1 VTWETG
7 LGLVLALVST
17 TLTNLAYLR
26 EHDAAAA
33 LPTLSIRRPLRAAQL
48 LLDSPRWLSGFALE
62 SGGFVLYAAAL
73 AFAPLSL
80 VQSVAAGGIG
90 VLAFVGAH
98 RARRRLSR
106 RELAGV
112 VIAVLGLLA
121 LAGSLAEGHAAGH
134 SGSTGAVVL
143 WLGGVA
149 AAAVLVLW
157 LGRAALG
164 KAAAY
169 GIAGGLFFSIGDVS
183 TKVATQGGARVG
195 FAATLIAGYLL
206 GTTLLQAGY
215 QAGGA
220 LTVAGLATLLTNAV
234 PIAAGPIVLGESL
247 PPGGLGALRVVS
259 FAAVTVGAF
268 LLAQPDPKERK
279 RASAKAGLSAH
290 RPGVEPG

>member
-1 VTWETG
+1 VKATTAVG
-7 LGLVLALVST
+7 LALALAST

-33 LPTLSIRRPLRAAQL
+33 LPALSIRRPWHALML
-48 LLDSPRWLSGFALE
+48 LLGSPRWLSGFALE

-73 AFAPLSL
+73 ALAPLSL

-98 RARRRLSR
+98 RAHRQLGR
-106 RELAGV
+106 RELSGV

-121 LAGSLAEGHAAGH
+121 LGGSLAEGHSNGH
-134 SGSTGAVVL
+134 SGSTGAIVL
-143 WLGGVA
+143 WLGAVA
-149 AAAVLVLW
+149 VAAVLVLW
-157 LGRAALG
+157 LGRRALG

-183 TKVATQGGARVG
+183 TKVATQGGARAG
-195 FAATLIAGYLL
+195 FAVTLVAGYLL

-247 PPGGLGALRVVS
+247 PPGALGALRVVA
-259 FAAVTVGAF
+259 FVAVTVGAF
-268 LLAQPDPKERK
+268 LLAQPDPKERE
-279 RASAKAGLSAH
+279 RARAKAELSSAT
-290 RPGVEPG
+290 PGMEPG